1 MSRSVSNRIIFAA
14 IGGMVAAVTVLEFWV
29 VYYSGPIDDFVHFSP
44 YVFGLQI
51 ILLCFGT
58 FGSVVVARN
67 NRWGWVIAC
76 LLIIYLL
83 IILITWSIM

>member
-1 MSRSVSNRIIFAA
+1 MSGSVKNRIMFAA
-14 IGGMVAAVTVLEFWV
+14 IGGVVAAVTVLEFWI
-29 VYYSGPIDDFVHFSP
+29 VYYSGPIDDYLRFSP

-76 LLIIYLL
+76 LLFIYLL

>member
-1 MSRSVSNRIIFAA
+1 MSRSVSNRIMFAA
-14 IGGMVAAVTVLEFWV
+14 IGGMVAVATVLEFWI
-29 VYYSGPIDDFVHFSP
+29 VYYSGPIDDYLRFSP
-44 YVFGLQI
+44 YVFGSQI

-67 NRWGWVIAC
+67 NRWGWVITC

-83 IILITWSIM
+83 IILVSWSIM